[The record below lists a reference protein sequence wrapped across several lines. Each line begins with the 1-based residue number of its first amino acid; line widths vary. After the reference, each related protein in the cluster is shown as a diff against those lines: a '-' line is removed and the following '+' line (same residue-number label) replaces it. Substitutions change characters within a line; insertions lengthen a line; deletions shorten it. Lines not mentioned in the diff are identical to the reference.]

1 MHRTTATATTA
12 PRGRLTA
19 AATALLLTLGALL
32 GLSPAPAG
40 AAPVYHSS
48 EEWAWL
54 EHPGQV
60 IPGGRIIN
68 VDGDGACSTGFLVGH
83 GSRRFI
89 LTAGHCGDV
98 GDRFA
103 VDDARGNTAWAG
115 QMVES
120 AYERVGGVDIGL
132 IELTGTAPAEATPPV
147 EEPLLGWAGADWL
160 ERTRPTICR
169 LGYRTGLSCGDYLG
183 VDESGIVHYEAIT
196 DHGDSGGMVVALA
209 DGGMYAI
216 AVTSYQQPHDATR
229 AAAMLV
235 EPAMAHWDLTLL
247 S

>member
-1 MHRTTATATTA
+1 MHRTTATAA

-19 AATALLLTLGALL
+19 AAALLLTLGALL

-60 IPGGRIIN
+60 IPGGRILN
-68 VDGDGACSTGFLVGH
+68 VDGGGSCSTGFLVGH
-83 GSRRFI
+83 GPRRFI

-103 VDDARGNTAWAG
+103 VDDARGAAAWAG

-183 VDESGIVHYEAIT
+183 VDEAGIVHYEASPT
-196 DHGDSGGMVVALA
+196 TATPAAWSSPSPTAA
-209 DGGMYAI
+209 CTPSPSPP
-216 AVTSYQQPHDATR
+216 TSSPTTPPGPPPCSSNPPWR
-229 AAAMLV
+229 
-235 EPAMAHWDLTLL
+235 TGT
-247 S
+247 